1 MVSKDQGIGGAI
13 LAVCVIVAIVY
24 VLLVTVPQQLFGL
37 NGTTVRLDAVL
48 VLVSIAFIAILAIGA
63 WIGWT
68 MATTPPPKPIEEITT
83 EIEEKK
89 EEPKAEEP
97 ASNRLKH
104 LPPTQQQPRKRN
116 KLNNFSYLH
125 SFIFLI
131 LNIFLSKK

>member
-24 VLLVTVPQQLFGL
+24 VLLVCLPQQLFGL

-68 MATTPPPKPIEEITT
+68 MATTPPPKPIEEITA
-83 EIEEKK
+83 EVEVEEKK
-89 EEPKAEEP
+89 EEPKAETKAEEP
-97 ASNRLKH
+97 APAKPAEAPATDS
-104 LPPTQQQPRKRN
+104 TATTT
-116 KLNNFSYLH
+116 
-125 SFIFLI
+125 
-131 LNIFLSKK
+131 KKKK

>member
-13 LAVCVIVAIVY
+13 LIVCVVVAIGY
-24 VLLVTVPQQLFGL
+24 VILVSVPQQVFGL
-37 NGTTVRLDAVL
+37 NGTTVRLDSVL

-83 EIEEKK
+83 EVEEKK

-97 ASNRLKH
+97 APVKTDEA
-104 LPPTQQQPRKRN
+104 PAADTTT
-116 KLNNFSYLH
+116 
-125 SFIFLI
+125 
-131 LNIFLSKK
+131 KKKK